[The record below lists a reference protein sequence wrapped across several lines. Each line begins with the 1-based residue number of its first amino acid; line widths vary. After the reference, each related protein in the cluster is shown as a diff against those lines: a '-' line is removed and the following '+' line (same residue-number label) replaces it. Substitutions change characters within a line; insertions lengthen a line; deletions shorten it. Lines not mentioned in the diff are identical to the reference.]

1 MFAVRGAPPPGDT
14 DDDREILR
22 FARELRADRVPL
34 AVVRA
39 GGRGAL
45 VAELA
50 KLADVTIDEI
60 GAETDPLASA
70 IEELR
75 RPDPAKALLVADEP
89 ASVGAA
95 RAAGF
100 GLVVGIARDGNR
112 LVLREHGADW
122 IASGPD
128 RLTAD
133 RIFTLV
139 AAGAQAKPNPLA
151 AWKAF
156 AGELAGRPLAVFLD
170 YDGTLA
176 PIVLRPEHAR
186 LSVGMRESLGALAA
200 SWPTFVVSGRDL
212 GDVRRLVG
220 IDGIAYAGSHGFDIA
235 GPEIRFEVDP
245 EIAPRIA
252 RAAVELRTALAV
264 IPGARVEDKRFSVA
278 VHHREVAAA
287 DVSYVERV
295 VDGVVRALP
304 GLRKTLGKKV
314 FEVRP
319 DVEWDKGRAV
329 LWLIERLGLEDAVPV
344 YVGDDVTDED
354 AFRALASRGIA
365 VLVSETPVPTAAS
378 WSLQDVD
385 EVEELLRRLA
395 APPSVASIR

>member
-1 MFAVRGAPPPGDT
+1 MFAVRGAPPSGDG
-14 DDDREILR
+14 DREILR

-34 AVVRA
+34 AVILA

-50 KLADVTIDEI
+50 ALADVTIDEI

-75 RPDPAKALLVADEP
+75 RPDPGNALVVADEP
-89 ASVGAA
+89 ASVAAA

-100 GLVVGIARDGNR
+100 GLVVGIARDGER

-122 IASGPD
+122 IAAGPE

-139 AAGAQAKPNPLA
+139 AAAAHAKPNPLA
-151 AWKAF
+151 SWNAF
-156 AGELAGRPLAVFLD
+156 AAELAGRPLAVFLD

-176 PIVLRPEHAR
+176 PIVFRPEHAR
-186 LSVGMRESLGALAA
+186 LSAGMRETLGALATT
-200 SWPTFVVSGRDL
+200 WPTFVVSGRDL
-212 GDVRRLVG
+212 EDVRRLVG
-220 IDGIAYAGSHGFDIA
+220 IEGIAYAGSHGFDIA
-235 GPEIRFEVDP
+235 GPKIRFEVDP
-245 EIAPRIA
+245 DVVPRIA
-252 RAAVELRTALAV
+252 GAAAELRAALAV

-287 DVSYVERV
+287 DVPYVERV
-295 VDGVVRALP
+295 VDGVVRAPP

-319 DVEWDKGRAV
+319 EVEWDKGRAV
-329 LWLIERLGLEDAVPV
+329 LWLIERLGLEDAVPL

-354 AFRALASRGIA
+354 AFRALASRGVA
-365 VLVSETPVPTAAS
+365 VLVSETPMPTAAS

-385 EVEELLRRLA
+385 EVEALLRRLTPTIA
-395 APPSVASIR
+395 SSPP